1 MPTELPAAA
10 ASPAGAQA
18 RQSDDVA
25 PLLARVA
32 AAPISWGVSE
42 VPGWGYQLDPDRVL
56 SEMRSLGLRST
67 EFGPP
72 GFLATDPTAR
82 AEQLRTHGM
91 EALGGFLPV
100 LLHDATHDPL
110 PSVDRFVDECVGSGA
125 DVVVL
130 AAYTGVPGYDD
141 RPVLDDAGWGTL
153 LANLDRV
160 ADRARARGMTAALHP
175 HVGTM
180 VERPEEVDR
189 VLRGSGVGLCV
200 DTGHLELGGS
210 DAVALTVANAGR
222 VTHVHLK
229 DVDKALTARVVA
241 GELPFGEAVREG
253 IFRPLGRGDIDIPAL
268 VAALEGAGYPGWY
281 VLEQDVMLDGEP
293 VGEGPVRNVRES
305 LEYLV
310 GAVA

>member
-1 MPTELPAAA
+1 MPTEVPAAP
-10 ASPAGAQA
+10 SPAGAVA
-18 RQSDDVA
+18 RRSDAVS
-25 PLLARVA
+25 PLLGRVA

-56 SEMRSLGLRST
+56 SEMRSLGLTST

-72 GFLATDPTAR
+72 GFLAADPTAR
-82 AEQLRTHGM
+82 AEQLRAHGM
-91 EALGGFLPV
+91 TSLGGFLPV
-100 LLHDATHDPL
+100 LLHDTTSDPL
-110 PSVDRFVDECVGSGA
+110 PSVDRFVDECVASGA

-141 RPVLDDAGWGTL
+141 RPVLDDAGWSTL

-160 ADRARARGMTAALHP
+160 AERARARGVTASLHP

-189 VLRGSGVGLCV
+189 VLTGSSVGLCV

-210 DAVALTVANAGR
+210 DAVALTVANASR
-222 VTHVHLK
+222 VNHVHLK

-281 VLEQDVMLDGEP
+281 VLEQDVMLAGAP
-293 VGEGPVRNVRES
+293 VDEGPVRNVRES

-310 GAVA
+310 GAVT

>member
-1 MPTELPAAA
+1 MPTELPAAT
-10 ASPAGAQA
+10 ASPAGSVA
-18 RQSDDVA
+18 RQAEAVA

-56 SEMRSLGLRST
+56 SEMRSLGLTST

-72 GFLATDPTAR
+72 GFLAVDPIAR
-82 AEQLRTHGM
+82 AKQLRTHGM
-91 EALGGFLPV
+91 TALGGFLPV

-110 PSVDRFVDECVGSGA
+110 PSVDRFVDECLGSGA

-160 ADRARARGMTAALHP
+160 AGRVRARGMTPTLHP

-210 DAVALTVANAGR
+210 DAVALTLTHAGR
-222 VTHVHLK
+222 VNHVHLK

-253 IFRPLGRGDIDIPAL
+253 IFRPLGRGDVDIPAL
-268 VAALEGAGYPGWY
+268 VAALESAGYAGWY

-293 VGEGPVRNVRES
+293 VDEGPVRNVRES

-310 GAVA
+310 GALA

>member
-1 MPTELPAAA
+1 MPTEVPAAP
-10 ASPAGAQA
+10 SPAGAVA
-18 RQSDDVA
+18 RRPAAVS

-56 SEMRSLGLRST
+56 SEMRSLGLTST

-72 GFLATDPTAR
+72 GFLAADPTAR
-82 AEQLRTHGM
+82 VEQLRAHGM
-91 EALGGFLPV
+91 TSLGGFLPV
-100 LLHDATHDPL
+100 LLHDTTSDPL
-110 PSVDRFVDECVGSGA
+110 PSVDRFVDECVASGA

-141 RPVLDDAGWGTL
+141 RPVLDDAGWSTL

-160 ADRARARGMTAALHP
+160 AERARARGMTASLHP

-189 VLRGSGVGLCV
+189 VLTGSSEGLCV

-210 DAVALTVANAGR
+210 DAVALTVANASR
-222 VTHVHLK
+222 VNHVHLK
-229 DVDKALTARVVA
+229 DVDKALTERVVA

-281 VLEQDVMLDGEP
+281 VLEQDVMLAGAP
-293 VGEGPVRNVRES
+293 VDEGPVRNVRES

-310 GAVA
+310 GAVT

>member
-1 MPTELPAAA
+1 MPTEVPAAP
-10 ASPAGAQA
+10 SPAGAVA
-18 RQSDDVA
+18 RRPAAVS

-56 SEMRSLGLRST
+56 SEMRSLGLTST

-72 GFLATDPTAR
+72 GFLAADPTAR
-82 AEQLRTHGM
+82 AEQLRAHGM
-91 EALGGFLPV
+91 TSLGGFLPV
-100 LLHDATHDPL
+100 LLHDTTSDPL
-110 PSVDRFVDECVGSGA
+110 PSVDRFVDECVASGA

-141 RPVLDDAGWGTL
+141 RPVLDDAGWSTL
-153 LANLDRV
+153 LANLDRI
-160 ADRARARGMTAALHP
+160 AERARARGMTASLHP

-189 VLRGSGVGLCV
+189 VLTGSSVGLCV

-210 DAVALTVANAGR
+210 DAVALTVANASR
-222 VTHVHLK
+222 VNHVHLK

-281 VLEQDVMLDGEP
+281 VLEQDVMLAGAP
-293 VGEGPVRNVRES
+293 VDEGPVRNVRES

-310 GAVA
+310 GAVT

>member
-1 MPTELPAAA
+1 MPTELPAAP
-10 ASPAGAQA
+10 SPAGAVA
-18 RQSDDVA
+18 RRSDAVS

-56 SEMRSLGLRST
+56 SEMRSLGLTST

-72 GFLATDPTAR
+72 GFLAADPTAR
-82 AEQLRTHGM
+82 AEQLRAHGM
-91 EALGGFLPV
+91 TSLGGFLPV
-100 LLHDATHDPL
+100 LLHDATYDPL
-110 PSVDRFVDECVGSGA
+110 PSVDRFVDECVASGA

-141 RPVLDDAGWGTL
+141 RPVLDDAGWSTL

-160 ADRARARGMTAALHP
+160 AERARVRGMTASLHP

-189 VLRGSGVGLCV
+189 VLTGSSVGLCL

-210 DAVALTVANAGR
+210 DAVALAVANASR
-222 VTHVHLK
+222 VNHVHLK
-229 DVDKALTARVVA
+229 DVDQALTTRVVA

-281 VLEQDVMLDGEP
+281 VLEQDVMLAGAP
-293 VGEGPVRNVRES
+293 VDEGPVRNVRES

-310 GAVA
+310 GAVT

>member
-1 MPTELPAAA
+1 MPTELPAAGPP
-10 ASPAGAQA
+10 PAGDA
-18 RQSDDVA
+18 RQTAAVP

-42 VPGWGYQLDPDRVL
+42 VPGWGYQLDPERVL
-56 SEMRSLGLRST
+56 SEMGSLGLTST

-72 GFLATDPTAR
+72 GFLAADPGTR
-82 AEQLRTHGM
+82 AEQLRAHGLT
-91 EALGGFLPV
+91 ALGGFLPV
-100 LLHDATHDPL
+100 LLHDAAHDPV
-110 PSVDRFVDECVGSGA
+110 PAVDRFVDECVGSGA

-130 AAYTGVPGYDD
+130 AAYTGVPGYDE

-160 ADRARARGMTAALHP
+160 AERIRARGMTASLHP

-189 VLRGSGVGLCV
+189 VLHGSGVGLCV

-222 VTHVHLK
+222 VNHVHLK

-241 GELPFGEAVREG
+241 GDLPFGEAVREG
-253 IFRPLGRGDIDIPAL
+253 IFRPLGDGDVDIAAL
-268 VAALEGAGYPGWY
+268 VRALESAGYAGWY

-293 VGEGPVRNVRES
+293 VDEGPVRNVRAS
-305 LEYLV
+305 LDYLV
-310 GAVA
+310 GALA

>member
-1 MPTELPAAA
+1 MPTEPPAAA
-10 ASPAGAQA
+10 GAVA
-18 RQSDDVA
+18 RQSEGTA

-56 SEMRSLGLRST
+56 SQMRSLGLTST
-67 EFGPP
+67 EFGPS
-72 GFLATDPTAR
+72 GFLAADPTAR
-82 AEQLRTHGM
+82 AEQLRAHGM
-91 EALGGFLPV
+91 TALGGFLPV

-110 PSVDRFVDECVGSGA
+110 PSVDRFVDGCVGSGA

-141 RPVLDDAGWGTL
+141 RPVLDGAGWGTL

-160 ADRARARGMTAALHP
+160 ADRARARGMTASLHP

-189 VLRGSGVGLCV
+189 VLTGSSVGLCV

-222 VTHVHLK
+222 VNHVHLK

-293 VGEGPVRNVRES
+293 LDEGPVRNVRES

>member
-1 MPTELPAAA
+1 MPTEVPAAP
-10 ASPAGAQA
+10 SPAGAVA
-18 RQSDDVA
+18 RRSDAVS

-56 SEMRSLGLRST
+56 SEMRSLGLTST

-72 GFLATDPTAR
+72 GFLAADPTAR
-82 AEQLRTHGM
+82 AEQLHAHGM
-91 EALGGFLPV
+91 TSLGGFLPV
-100 LLHDATHDPL
+100 LLHDATYDPL
-110 PSVDRFVDECVGSGA
+110 PGVDRFVDECVASGA

-130 AAYTGVPGYDD
+130 AAYTGVPGYDE
-141 RPVLDDAGWGTL
+141 RPVLHDAGWSTL

-160 ADRARARGMTAALHP
+160 AERARARGMTASLHP

-180 VERPEEVDR
+180 VERPEEVER
-189 VLRGSGVGLCV
+189 VLTGSSVGLCL

-210 DAVALTVANAGR
+210 DAVALAVANASR
-222 VTHVHLK
+222 VNHVHLK
-229 DVDKALTARVVA
+229 DVDKALTTRVVA

-281 VLEQDVMLDGEP
+281 VLEQDVMLAGAP
-293 VGEGPVRNVRES
+293 VDEGPVRNVRES

-310 GAVA
+310 GAVT